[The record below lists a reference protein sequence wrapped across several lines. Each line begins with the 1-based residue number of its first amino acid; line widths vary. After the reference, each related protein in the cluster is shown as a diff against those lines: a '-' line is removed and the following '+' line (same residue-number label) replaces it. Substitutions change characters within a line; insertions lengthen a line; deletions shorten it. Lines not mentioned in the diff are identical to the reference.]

1 MDSKGDGDMIIDSH
15 THYAHKRYDTEFP
28 YLCEDGEGYG
38 IRRTNR
44 EMLLDEM
51 KENGIVGFIE
61 PSIGFDAIEKQMS
74 LVCSRRDCMWGAVGV
89 HPTRCI
95 HTSWGARKALAEYAE
110 CFHSVAIGETGLD
123 YHHPRMKQH
132 RLRQKRWF
140 VYQIK
145 LADRL
150 QLPLILHIRE
160 ADRDALRI
168 LKKYK
173 HKLHGGVI
181 HCFSGNYACAKEYI
195 ALGFALGIGGKLL
208 SGTAEARL
216 LEDAVSNV
224 RLSDLLVETDAPFVL
239 PETGE
244 LTCSKKQ
251 CRKLCN
257 SSLILPNVIARIA
270 DLREEE
276 SVIVEETVYRNTLR
290 VFRLNGKGE
299 REHV

>member
-1 MDSKGDGDMIIDSH
+1 MIIDSH

-38 IRRTNR
+38 VQHADR
-44 EMLLDEM
+44 EMLLGEM
-51 KENGIVGFIE
+51 KKNGVVGFIE

-74 LVCSRRDCMWGAVGV
+74 LVASHSDCMWGAVGV

-95 HTSWGARKALAEYAE
+95 HTGWGNRKALAEYAE
-110 CFHSVAIGETGLD
+110 RFHPVAIGETGLD
-123 YHHPRMKQH
+123 YHHPRMQQH

-140 VYQIK
+140 AYQIK
-145 LADRL
+145 LADSLR
-150 QLPLILHIRE
+150 LPLILHIRE
-160 ADRDALRI
+160 ADRDALKI

-173 HKLHGGVI
+173 NKLHGGVV
-181 HCFSGNYACAKEYI
+181 HCFGGDYACAKEYI

-208 SGTAEARL
+208 SGTAEAQS
-216 LEDAVSNV
+216 LENTVKNV

-244 LTCSKKQ
+244 LSCSKKQ
-251 CRKLCN
+251 RQKLCN
-257 SSLILPNVIARIA
+257 SSLVLPKVIERIA

-276 SVIVEETVYRNTLR
+276 SVIVEEAVYRNTLF
-290 VFRLNGKGE
+290 VFRLDGEENG
-299 REHV
+299 V

>member
-1 MDSKGDGDMIIDSH
+1 MIIDSH

-38 IRRTNR
+38 VQRADR
-44 EMLLDEM
+44 EMLFGEM
-51 KENGIVGFIE
+51 KKNGVVGFIE

-74 LVCSRRDCMWGAVGV
+74 LVASHSDCMWGAVGV

-95 HTSWGARKALAEYAE
+95 HTGWGNRKALAEYAE
-110 CFHSVAIGETGLD
+110 RFHPVAIGETGLD
-123 YHHPRMKQH
+123 YHHPRMQQH

-140 VYQIK
+140 AYQIK
-145 LADRL
+145 LADSLR
-150 QLPLILHIRE
+150 LPLILHIRE
-160 ADRDALRI
+160 ADRDALKI

-173 HKLHGGVI
+173 NKLHGGVV
-181 HCFSGNYACAKEYI
+181 HCFGGDYACAKEYI

-208 SGTAEARL
+208 SGTAEAQS
-216 LEDAVSNV
+216 LENTVKNV

-244 LTCSKKQ
+244 LSCSKKQ
-251 CRKLCN
+251 RQKLCN
-257 SSLILPNVIARIA
+257 SSLVLPKVIERIA

-276 SVIVEETVYRNTLR
+276 SVIVEEAVYRNTLF
-290 VFRLNGKGE
+290 VFRLDGEENG
-299 REHV
+299 V

>member
-1 MDSKGDGDMIIDSH
+1 MIIDSH

-28 YLCEDGEGYG
+28 YLCEVGEGYG
-38 IRRTNR
+38 VQRANR
-44 EMLLDEM
+44 EMLLGEM
-51 KENGIVGFIE
+51 KKNGIVGFIE

-74 LVCSRRDCMWGAVGV
+74 LVSSHSDCMWGAVGV

-95 HTSWGARKALAEYAE
+95 HTGRGNRKALAEYAE
-110 CFHSVAIGETGLD
+110 RFHPVAIGETGLD

-132 RLRQKRWF
+132 RMRQKRWF
-140 VYQIK
+140 AYQIK
-145 LADRL
+145 LADSLR
-150 QLPLILHIRE
+150 LPLILHIRE
-160 ADRDALRI
+160 ADRDALKI

-173 HKLHGGVI
+173 NKLHGGVV
-181 HCFSGNYACAKEYI
+181 HCFGGDYACAKEYI

-208 SGTAEARL
+208 SGTAEARS
-216 LEDAVSNV
+216 LENTVKNV

-244 LTCSKKQ
+244 LPCSKKQ
-251 CRKLCN
+251 RQKLCN
-257 SSLILPNVIARIA
+257 SSLVLPKVIERIA

-290 VFRLNGKGE
+290 VFRLSGKGE
-299 REHV
+299 GAHG